1 MPRGDKSKYS
11 DKQQRKAEHIEES
24 YKAKG
29 VSESEAEARAWATV
43 NKQSGGGERKGGS
56 GRAKSETAKRAD
68 RKDSAHRAAQ
78 ARSGRPAN
86 RGSASRGKR
95 QGSTSVSEMT
105 REELMQLARKRD
117 IRGRSTMR
125 KAELIEAL
133 SGPERRRPASVGS
146 GASSRQG
153 RASRS
158 WRSSSEQ
165 LRKPEPSTLPLPS
178 KLT

>member
-133 SGPERRRPASVGS
+133 SRALTPPPRLRKEAGRRAVRGGRRARGGPA
-146 GASSRQG
+146 
-153 RASRS
+153 
-158 WRSSSEQ
+158 RSSSGS
-165 LRKPEPSTLPLPS
+165 PSRRPCRCRRN
-178 KLT
+178 

>member
-1 MPRGDKSKYS
+1 
-11 DKQQRKAEHIEES
+11 
-24 YKAKG
+24 
-29 VSESEAEARAWATV
+29 
-43 NKQSGGGERKGGS
+43 
-56 GRAKSETAKRAD
+56 TAKRAD

-133 SGPERRRPASVGS
+133 S
-146 GASSRQG
+146 
-153 RASRS
+153 RA
-158 WRSSSEQ
+158 
-165 LRKPEPSTLPLPS
+165 
-178 KLT
+178 